1 MCKDQSARI
10 IIKRGSGV
18 PTIPVSADHRN
29 GDWIATDIYEGEF
42 YQDTATGIVYTR
54 NGATI
59 EFAGTGSENFANA
72 DLTVTGTR
80 VHDLDGNTVGFT
92 EGNTTFINS
101 TATSG
106 TVLSVTGDTNGT
118 ALEVTNTD
126 NSQLALDVVDGFI
139 KFQNLPVY
147 ANEAAAVT
155 GGLATGVVYQ
165 TATGELRIK
174 L

>member
-1 MCKDQSARI
+1 MAEVRI
-10 IIKRGSGV
+10 SEMTAHSTGV
-18 PTIPVSADHRN
+18 LA
-29 GDWIATDIYEGEF
+29 ATDLIEVSEDLGGGLF
-42 YQDTATGIVYTR
+42 GSRKLTGALLSSST
-54 NGATI
+54 
-59 EFAGTGSENFANA
+59 ENFANT

-92 EGNTTFINS
+92 EGNTTFVNS
-101 TATSG
+101 SVTSG
-106 TVLSVTGDTNGT
+106 TVLAVTGDTNGT
-118 ALEVTNTD
+118 SLEVTNTD
-126 NSQLALDVVDGFI
+126 NSKIALDVVDGLI

>member
-1 MCKDQSARI
+1 MCQDQSARM

-42 YQDTATGIVYTR
+42 YQDTVTGIVYTR

-80 VHDLDGNTVGFT
+80 AHDLDGNMVGFL
-92 EGNTTFINS
+92 EGNTFFQNNTG
-101 TATSG
+101 TSG
-106 TVLSVTGDTNGT
+106 VVVSIIGQDDTT
-118 ALEVTNTD
+118 LEITQND
-126 NSQLALDVVDGFI
+126 GSKLAIDVISGLVRI
-139 KFQNLPVY
+139 QSLPVY
-147 ANEAAAVT
+147 ANDAAAGG
-155 GGLATGVVYQ
+155 GGLTIGMIYQ
-165 TATGELRIK
+165 TTTGELRIK